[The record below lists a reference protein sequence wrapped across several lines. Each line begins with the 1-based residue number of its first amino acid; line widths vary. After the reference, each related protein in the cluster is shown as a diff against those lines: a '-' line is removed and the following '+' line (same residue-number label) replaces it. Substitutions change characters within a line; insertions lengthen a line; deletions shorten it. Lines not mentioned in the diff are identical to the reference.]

1 MALKSS
7 KQPLKMPRNIAEVN
21 LLIELSEQ
29 DKKYSDIK
37 NELVTEIAKLELEM
51 AELNEKIATLNKM
64 AAVLINLDNTDSES
78 RRLACYDYAWYNM
91 TQGTTQEKLNS
102 EMKKLQNEFIK
113 YMNSYKLEVKNLEE
127 FIKILN
133 KSSSSKEF

>member
-1 MALKSS
+1 
-7 KQPLKMPRNIAEVN
+7 MPRNIAEVN

-78 RRLACYDYAWYNM
+78 RRLACYVYAWYNM
-91 TQGTTQEKLNS
+91 T
-102 EMKKLQNEFIK
+102 
-113 YMNSYKLEVKNLEE
+113 
-127 FIKILN
+127 
-133 KSSSSKEF
+133 

>member
-1 MALKSS
+1 
-7 KQPLKMPRNIAEVN
+7 MPRNIAEVN

-64 AAVLINLDNTDSES
+64 VAVLINLDNTDSES

-91 TQGTTQEKLNS
+91 T
-102 EMKKLQNEFIK
+102 
-113 YMNSYKLEVKNLEE
+113 
-127 FIKILN
+127 
-133 KSSSSKEF
+133 

>member
-1 MALKSS
+1 
-7 KQPLKMPRNIAEVN
+7 MPRNIAEVN

-51 AELNEKIATLNKM
+51 AELIATLNKM

-91 TQGTTQEKLNS
+91 T
-102 EMKKLQNEFIK
+102 
-113 YMNSYKLEVKNLEE
+113 
-127 FIKILN
+127 
-133 KSSSSKEF
+133 

>member
-1 MALKSS
+1 
-7 KQPLKMPRNIAEVN
+7 MPRNIAEVN

-64 AAVLINLDNTDSES
+64 VAVLINLDNTDSES

>member
-1 MALKSS
+1 
-7 KQPLKMPRNIAEVN
+7 MPRNIAEVN